1 VRTAG
6 PDTNPRARTGA
17 AGVTPKGAHLHD
29 GGCARIKMITLHQLR
44 IFWAVAHAES
54 LTRASKLLGL
64 AQPSLSQQI
73 AKLEES
79 IGTQL
84 FDRNR
89 NQLQLTDA
97 GKFLLRKSELIL
109 ASVDEA
115 MAGLQEFTEGARGV
129 ISVGALNSIARVIL
143 PRAMR
148 RMSKVFPSVEL
159 DVHEVSPGEALE
171 LLYGRR
177 LTVALVAEESIAKSN
192 VSFRRF
198 EVFSDP
204 YVLAV
209 PKGIDLAKVNDSWGD
224 LGDAERKV
232 LNSAIQFSFGT
243 AHQRRM
249 EEWFQHNLP
258 HHRVVTQVRT
268 YEVALSLVQEGLG
281 VAVVPALTARLGS
294 ALDFGVQL
302 YKVDLADR
310 HIIGL
315 IPSQYARV
323 EPYATFI
330 ASLEQAGAEVD
341 VPAVLPQPPF
351 VRSAGVERNATAKVV

>member
-1 VRTAG
+1 
-6 PDTNPRARTGA
+6 
-17 AGVTPKGAHLHD
+17 
-29 GGCARIKMITLHQLR
+29 MITLHQLR

-73 AKLEES
+73 GKLEET

-89 NQLQLTDA
+89 NQLTLTDA
-97 GKFLLRKSELIL
+97 GKFLLRKSESIL

-148 RMSKVFPSVEL
+148 RMSKVFPGVEL
-159 DVHEVSPGEALE
+159 DVHEVSPGEAIE

-177 LTVALVAEESIAKSN
+177 LTVALVAEDSIAKSN

-198 EVFSDP
+198 PVFSDP

-209 PKGIDLAKVNDSWGD
+209 PKGIRLDGVTDTWADLPE
-224 LGDAERKV
+224 AERKV
-232 LNSAIQFSFGT
+232 LNTVIQFNFGT
-243 AHQRRM
+243 AHQKRM
-249 EEWFQHNLP
+249 EEWFQAKLP
-258 HHRVVTQVRT
+258 HHHVLTQVRT
-268 YEVALSLVQEGLG
+268 YEVAMSLVQEGLG
-281 VAVVPALTARLGS
+281 VAVVPALAARLGTG
-294 ALDFGVQL
+294 LDFDAQL
-302 YKVDLADR
+302 YQVDLPDR
-310 HIIGL
+310 RIVGL
-315 IPSQYARV
+315 VPSQYARI

-330 ASLEQAGAEVD
+330 ASLEQAGREVEL
-341 VPAVLPQPPF
+341 PKVLAAPPF
-351 VRSAGVERNATAKVV
+351 VAPEAGKAAAAAGLA

>member
-1 VRTAG
+1 
-6 PDTNPRARTGA
+6 
-17 AGVTPKGAHLHD
+17 
-29 GGCARIKMITLHQLR
+29 MITLHQLR

-79 IGTQL
+79 VGTQL

-89 NQLQLTDA
+89 NQLTLTDA

-129 ISVGALNSIARVIL
+129 VSVGALNSIARVIL

-148 RMSKVFPSVEL
+148 RMSKVFPQVQL

-177 LTVALVAEESIAKSN
+177 LTVALVAEDSIAKSN
-192 VSFRRF
+192 VSFSRF
-198 EVFSDP
+198 DVFSDP

-209 PKGIDLAKVNDSWGD
+209 PKGIDLSKVNDPWHD
-224 LGDAERKV
+224 LPEPERKV
-232 LNSAIQFSFGT
+232 LNSCIQFSFGT

-249 EEWFQHNLP
+249 EEWFQANIP
-258 HHRVVTQVRT
+258 NHRVVTQVRT

-281 VAVVPALTARLGS
+281 VAVVPALTARIGGV
-294 ALDFGVQL
+294 ADFGVQL
-302 YKVDLADR
+302 YNIDLQDR
-310 HIIGL
+310 RIIGL

-330 ASLEQAGAEVD
+330 ASLEQAGSEVEI
-341 VPAVLPQPPF
+341 PSVLPRPPF
-351 VRSAGVERNATAKVV
+351 VKAAGTTPGTPPRPTPAKVG

>member
-1 VRTAG
+1 
-6 PDTNPRARTGA
+6 
-17 AGVTPKGAHLHD
+17 
-29 GGCARIKMITLHQLR
+29 MITLHQLR

-89 NQLQLTDA
+89 NQLTLTDA

-129 ISVGALNSIARVIL
+129 VSVGALNSIARVIL

-148 RMSKVFPSVEL
+148 RMAKAFPSVEL

-177 LTVALVAEESIAKSN
+177 LTVALVAEDSIAKSN

-209 PKGIDLAKVNDSWGD
+209 PKGIDLSKVSDSWQD
-224 LGDAERKV
+224 LSEADRKV
-232 LNSAIQFSFGT
+232 LNSCIQFSFGT
-243 AHQRRM
+243 AHTRRM
-249 EEWFQHNLP
+249 EEWFQANIPNHK
-258 HHRVVTQVRT
+258 VVTQVRT
-268 YEVALSLVQEGLG
+268 YEVALSLVQEGMG
-281 VAVVPALTARLGS
+281 VAVVPALTARIGGAS
-294 ALDFGVQL
+294 DFGVQL
-302 YKVDLADR
+302 YNIDMQDR
-310 HIIGL
+310 RIIGL
-315 IPSQYARV
+315 IPSQYARI

-330 ASLEQAGAEVD
+330 ASLEQAGSEVE
-341 VPAVLPQPPF
+341 LPSTLPRPPF
-351 VRSAGVERNATAKVV
+351 IKAAGAGAATSAAAKAPPAKVG

>member
-1 VRTAG
+1 
-6 PDTNPRARTGA
+6 
-17 AGVTPKGAHLHD
+17 
-29 GGCARIKMITLHQLR
+29 MITLHQLR

-73 AKLEES
+73 GKLEET

-89 NQLQLTDA
+89 NQLTLTDA
-97 GKFLLRKSELIL
+97 GKFLLRKSESIL

-148 RMSKVFPSVEL
+148 RMSKVFPGVEL
-159 DVHEVSPGEALE
+159 DVHEVSPGEAIE

-177 LTVALVAEESIAKSN
+177 LTVALVAEDSIAKSN
-192 VSFRRF
+192 ISFRRF
-198 EVFSDP
+198 PVFADP

-209 PKGIDLAKVNDSWGD
+209 PKGIRLDGVADTWADLPE
-224 LGDAERKV
+224 AERKV
-232 LNSAIQFSFGT
+232 LNTVIQFNFGT
-243 AHQRRM
+243 AHQKRM
-249 EEWFQHNLP
+249 EEWFQAKLP
-258 HHRVVTQVRT
+258 HHRVLTQVRT
-268 YEVALSLVQEGLG
+268 YEVAMSLVQEGLG
-281 VAVVPALTARLGS
+281 VAVVPALAARLGTG
-294 ALDFGVQL
+294 LDFDAQL
-302 YKVDLADR
+302 YQVDLPDR
-310 HIIGL
+310 RIVGL
-315 IPSQYARV
+315 VPSQYARI

-330 ASLEQAGAEVD
+330 ASLEQAGREVE
-341 VPAVLPQPPF
+341 LPKILTAPPF
-351 VRSAGVERNATAKVV
+351 VAPETGKTAAAAGLA

>member
-1 VRTAG
+1 
-6 PDTNPRARTGA
+6 
-17 AGVTPKGAHLHD
+17 
-29 GGCARIKMITLHQLR
+29 MITLHQLR

-73 AKLEES
+73 GKLEET

-89 NQLQLTDA
+89 NQLTLTDA
-97 GKFLLRKSELIL
+97 GKFLLRKSESIL

-148 RMSKVFPSVEL
+148 RMSKVFPGVEL
-159 DVHEVSPGEALE
+159 DVHEVSPGEAIE

-177 LTVALVAEESIAKSN
+177 LTVALVAEDSIAKSN

-198 EVFSDP
+198 AVFSDP

-209 PKGIDLAKVNDSWGD
+209 PKGIRLDGVTDTCADLP
-224 LGDAERKV
+224 DAERKV
-232 LNSAIQFSFGT
+232 LNTVIQFNFGT
-243 AHQRRM
+243 AHQKRM
-249 EEWFQHNLP
+249 EEWFQAKLP
-258 HHRVVTQVRT
+258 HHHVLTQVRT
-268 YEVALSLVQEGLG
+268 YEVAMSLVQEGLG
-281 VAVVPALTARLGS
+281 VAVVPALAARLGTG
-294 ALDFGVQL
+294 LDFDAQL
-302 YKVDLADR
+302 YQVDLPDR
-310 HIIGL
+310 RIVGL
-315 IPSQYARV
+315 VPSQYARI

-330 ASLEQAGAEVD
+330 ASLEQAGREVEL
-341 VPAVLPQPPF
+341 PKVLAAPPF
-351 VRSAGVERNATAKVV
+351 VAPEAGKAAAAAGLA

>member
-1 VRTAG
+1 
-6 PDTNPRARTGA
+6 
-17 AGVTPKGAHLHD
+17 
-29 GGCARIKMITLHQLR
+29 MITLHQLR

-54 LTRASKLLGL
+54 LTRSSKLLGL

-89 NQLQLTDA
+89 NQLTLTDA

-129 ISVGALNSIARVIL
+129 VSVGALNSIARVIL

-177 LTVALVAEESIAKSN
+177 LTVALVAEDSIAKSN

-209 PKGIDLAKVNDSWGD
+209 PKGIDLSKVGDSWQD
-224 LGDAERKV
+224 LAEPDRKV
-232 LNSAIQFSFGT
+232 LNSCIQFSFGT
-243 AHQRRM
+243 AHTRRM
-249 EEWFQHNLP
+249 EEWFLANIPNHK
-258 HHRVVTQVRT
+258 VVTSVRT

-281 VAVVPALTARLGS
+281 VAVVPSLTARIGGAS
-294 ALDFGVQL
+294 DFGVQL
-302 YKVDLADR
+302 YKIDMQDR
-310 HIIGL
+310 RIIGL
-315 IPSQYARV
+315 IPSQYARI

-330 ASLEQAGAEVD
+330 TSLEQAGSEVEL
-341 VPAVLPQPPF
+341 PAILPRPPF
-351 VRSAGVERNATAKVV
+351 IKAAASSGTNSAPEKASPAKVG

>member
-1 VRTAG
+1 
-6 PDTNPRARTGA
+6 
-17 AGVTPKGAHLHD
+17 
-29 GGCARIKMITLHQLR
+29 MITLHQLR

-64 AQPSLSQQI
+64 AQPSLSQQV
-73 AKLEES
+73 AKLEKT

-97 GKFLLRKSELIL
+97 GKFLLRKSALIL

-115 MAGLQEFTEGARGV
+115 IAGLQEFTDGARGV

-143 PRAMR
+143 PRALR
-148 RMSKVFPSVEL
+148 RMSKVYPNVEL

-177 LTVALVAEESIAKSN
+177 LTVALVAEDSIAKSG

-209 PKGIDLAKVNDSWGD
+209 PKGLDLAKVGDSWND
-224 LGDAERKV
+224 LPEAERKV
-232 LNSAIQFSFGT
+232 LNGCIQFSFGT

-249 EEWFQHNLP
+249 EEWFHANLP

-281 VAVVPALTARLGS
+281 VAVVPALTARVGS
-294 ALDFGVQL
+294 SLDFR
-302 YKVDLADR
+302 VDLYRANLPDR
-310 HIIGL
+310 RIVGL
-315 IPSQYARV
+315 IPSQYARI

-330 ASLEQAGAEVD
+330 ASLEQAGSEV
-341 VPAVLPQPPF
+341 VLPAILPQPPF
-351 VRSAGVERNATAKVV
+351 LQPTGRGVSKESASSLQ